1 MAFETTPFG
10 AIAAPG
16 LAFPFVTHSIETGI
30 LQEDKDSEGGFA
42 LWAKKGVPGED
53 GKVYVN
59 QPAGSEAVAR
69 VLELEPV
76 MTTAST
82 GTVSVKVDGE
92 TVATANV
99 TSESTVASLLT
110 ALASAWDSES
120 DYSAEASETKLT
132 ITAKTAGAEANA
144 DVFSAE
150 YSEDCGFGGD
160 VNQVTAGASAE
171 SAGVF
176 IGIAQR
182 TMFNDSYRAGM
193 TVNVLKKGRI
203 WVRVLGE
210 VVSGDAAYVND
221 TNNAFTATSTG
232 GTQIVG
238 GTFKSDAADGGLAEL
253 EIA

>member
-42 LWAKKGVPGED
+42 LWAKKGVAGEA

-144 DVFSAE
+144 DVFSTE

-182 TMFNDSYRAGM
+182 TMSSASPKERC
-193 TVNVLKKGRI
+193 
-203 WVRVLGE
+203 
-210 VVSGDAAYVND
+210 
-221 TNNAFTATSTG
+221 ST
-232 GTQIVG
+232 TP
-238 GTFKSDAADGGLAEL
+238 TRRE
-253 EIA
+253 

>member
-42 LWAKKGVPGED
+42 LWAKKGVAGEA

-144 DVFSAE
+144 DVFSTE

-160 VNQVTAGASAE
+160 VNQVTAGASALRR
-171 SAGVF
+171 VRWRVHRHRPKNDV
-176 IGIAQR
+176 QR
-182 TMFNDSYRAGM
+182 LLQGGNDSQCAQEGTHLGSRSRR
-193 TVNVLKKGRI
+193 GRFRGCRLRQQHEQRFHRH
-203 WVRVLGE
+203 VHGRHANRGRNLQE
-210 VVSGDAAYVND
+210 RRCRRR
-221 TNNAFTATSTG
+221 TR
-232 GTQIVG
+232 
-238 GTFKSDAADGGLAEL
+238 
-253 EIA
+253 

>member
-42 LWAKKGVPGED
+42 LWAKKGVAGEA

-144 DVFSAE
+144 DVFSTE
-150 YSEDCGFGGD
+150 YSE
-160 VNQVTAGASAE
+160 A
-171 SAGVF
+171 AGVF

-182 TMFNDSYRAGM
+182 TMFNDSYKAGM

-210 VVSGDAAYVND
+210 VVSGDAAYVNN
-221 TNNAFTATSTG
+221 TNNAFTATSTD
-232 GTQIVG
+232 GTAIVG

>member
-30 LQEDKDSEGGFA
+30 LQEDKDSEGGGA
-42 LWAKKGVPGED
+42 LWAKKGVPGEA

-92 TVATANV
+92 TVATASV
-99 TSESTVASLLT
+99 TSESTVATLLT
-110 ALASAWDSES
+110 ALASAWNSES
-120 DYSAEASETKLT
+120 DYTAEASETKLT

-182 TMFNDSYRAGM
+182 TMFNDSYKAGM

-210 VVSGDAAYVND
+210 VVSGDAAYVNN
-221 TNNAFTATSTG
+221 TNNAFTATSTD
-232 GTQIVG
+232 GTAIVG

>member
-42 LWAKKGVPGED
+42 LWAKTGAAGEA

-59 QPAGSEAVAR
+59 KPAGSEAVAR

-92 TVATANV
+92 TVATASV

-110 ALASAWDSES
+110 AIASAWDS
-120 DYSAEASETKLT
+120 
-132 ITAKTAGAEANA
+132 
-144 DVFSAE
+144 
-150 YSEDCGFGGD
+150 
-160 VNQVTAGASAE
+160 
-171 SAGVF
+171 
-176 IGIAQR
+176 
-182 TMFNDSYRAGM
+182 
-193 TVNVLKKGRI
+193 
-203 WVRVLGE
+203 
-210 VVSGDAAYVND
+210 
-221 TNNAFTATSTG
+221 
-232 GTQIVG
+232 
-238 GTFKSDAADGGLAEL
+238 
-253 EIA
+253 

>member
-42 LWAKKGVPGED
+42 LWAKKGVAGEA

-144 DVFSAE
+144 DVFSTE
-150 YSEDCGFGGD
+150 YSELRRVRWRVHRHRPKNDVQRLLQGG
-160 VNQVTAGASAE
+160 
-171 SAGVF
+171 
-176 IGIAQR
+176 
-182 TMFNDSYRAGM
+182 NDSQCAQEGAHLGSRSRR
-193 TVNVLKKGRI
+193 GRF
-203 WVRVLGE
+203 RGCRLRQQHKQRFHGHFDRRHGNRRRNLQE
-210 VVSGDAAYVND
+210 RRCRRR
-221 TNNAFTATSTG
+221 TR
-232 GTQIVG
+232 
-238 GTFKSDAADGGLAEL
+238 
-253 EIA
+253 

>member
-42 LWAKKGVPGED
+42 LWAKKGVAGEA

-92 TVATANV
+92 TVATASV
-99 TSESTVASLLT
+99 TSESTVATLLT
-110 ALASAWDSES
+110 ALASAWNSES
-120 DYSAEASETKLT
+120 DYTAEASETKLT

-182 TMFNDSYRAGM
+182 TMFNDSYKAGM
-193 TVNVLKKGRI
+193 TVNVLKKGR
-203 WVRVLGE
+203 
-210 VVSGDAAYVND
+210 
-221 TNNAFTATSTG
+221 TATSTG

>member
-42 LWAKKGVPGED
+42 LWAKKGVAGEA

-92 TVATANV
+92 TVATASV
-99 TSESTVASLLT
+99 TSESTVATLLT
-110 ALASAWDSES
+110 ALASAWNSES
-120 DYSAEASETKLT
+120 DYTAEASETKLT

-150 YSEDCGFGGD
+150 YSEDCGFGLRRVRWRVHRHRPKND
-160 VNQVTAGASAE
+160 V
-171 SAGVF
+171 
-176 IGIAQR
+176 QR
-182 TMFNDSYRAGM
+182 LLQGGNDSQCAQEGTHLGSRSRR
-193 TVNVLKKGRI
+193 GRFRGCRLRQQHEQRFHRH
-203 WVRVLGE
+203 VHRRHANRGRNLQE
-210 VVSGDAAYVND
+210 RRCRRR
-221 TNNAFTATSTG
+221 TR
-232 GTQIVG
+232 
-238 GTFKSDAADGGLAEL
+238 
-253 EIA
+253 

>member
-42 LWAKKGVPGED
+42 LWAKKGVPGEA

-59 QPAGSEAVAR
+59 QPAGSEAEAR

-82 GTVSVKVDGE
+82 GTVSVKIDGE
-92 TVATANV
+92 TVATASV

-182 TMFNDSYRAGM
+182 TMFNDSYKAGM

-210 VVSGDAAYVND
+210 VVSGDAA
-221 TNNAFTATSTG
+221 FTATSTD
-232 GTQIVG
+232 GTAIVG

>member
-42 LWAKKGVPGED
+42 LWAKKGVAGEA

-92 TVATANV
+92 TVATASV
-99 TSESTVASLLT
+99 TSESTVATLLT
-110 ALASAWDSES
+110 ALASAWNSDS
-120 DYSAEASETKLT
+120 DYTAEASETKLT

-182 TMFNDSYRAGM
+182 TMFNDSYKAGM
-193 TVNVLKKGRI
+193 TVNVLKKG
-203 WVRVLGE
+203 
-210 VVSGDAAYVND
+210 DAAYVNN

>member
-42 LWAKKGVPGED
+42 LWAKKGVAGEA

-92 TVATANV
+92 TVATASV
-99 TSESTVASLLT
+99 TSESTVATLLT
-110 ALASAWDSES
+110 ALASAWNSES
-120 DYSAEASETKLT
+120 DYTAEASETKLT
-132 ITAKTAGAEANA
+132 PQSPLACS
-144 DVFSAE
+144 SASPKE
-150 YSEDCGFGGD
+150 RC
-160 VNQVTAGASAE
+160 
-171 SAGVF
+171 
-176 IGIAQR
+176 
-182 TMFNDSYRAGM
+182 
-193 TVNVLKKGRI
+193 
-203 WVRVLGE
+203 
-210 VVSGDAAYVND
+210 
-221 TNNAFTATSTG
+221 ST
-232 GTQIVG
+232 TP
-238 GTFKSDAADGGLAEL
+238 TRRE
-253 EIA
+253 

>member
-42 LWAKKGVPGED
+42 LWAKKGVAGEA

-59 QPAGSEAVAR
+59 QPAGSEA
-69 VLELEPV
+69 EPV

-92 TVATANV
+92 TVATASV
-99 TSESTVASLLT
+99 TSESTVATLLT
-110 ALASAWDSES
+110 ALASAWNSDS
-120 DYSAEASETKLT
+120 DYTAEASETKLT

-150 YSEDCGFGGD
+150 RGSKCRRVQRRLQRRLRLWWRRKPGHGWRLRRSRWRVHRHRPKDD
-160 VNQVTAGASAE
+160 V
-171 SAGVF
+171 
-176 IGIAQR
+176 QR
-182 TMFNDSYRAGM
+182 LLQGRNDSQCAQEGAHLGSRSRR
-193 TVNVLKKGRI
+193 GRFRGCCLRQQHKQRFHGH
-203 WVRVLGE
+203 VHGRYANRGRNLQE
-210 VVSGDAAYVND
+210 RRCRRR
-221 TNNAFTATSTG
+221 TR
-232 GTQIVG
+232 
-238 GTFKSDAADGGLAEL
+238 
-253 EIA
+253 

>member
-1 MAFETTPFG
+1 MAFETNSFG

-42 LWAKKGVPGED
+42 LWAKTGVAGEA

-59 QPAGSEAVAR
+59 KPAEG
-69 VLELEPV
+69 
-76 MTTAST
+76 
-82 GTVSVKVDGE
+82 
-92 TVATANV
+92 
-99 TSESTVASLLT
+99 
-110 ALASAWDSES
+110 DS
-120 DYSAEASETKLT
+120 
-132 ITAKTAGAEANA
+132 
-144 DVFSAE
+144 
-150 YSEDCGFGGD
+150 
-160 VNQVTAGASAE
+160 
-171 SAGVF
+171 VF

-182 TMFNDSYRAGM
+182 TMFNDSYKAGM

-210 VVSGDAAYVND
+210 VVAGDIAYVNE

>member
-42 LWAKKGVPGED
+42 LWAKTGTAGEA

-59 QPAGSEAVAR
+59 KPE
-69 VLELEPV
+69 
-76 MTTAST
+76 
-82 GTVSVKVDGE
+82 
-92 TVATANV
+92 N
-99 TSESTVASLLT
+99 
-110 ALASAWDSES
+110 
-120 DYSAEASETKLT
+120 
-132 ITAKTAGAEANA
+132 
-144 DVFSAE
+144 
-150 YSEDCGFGGD
+150 
-160 VNQVTAGASAE
+160 
-171 SAGVF
+171 GVF
-176 IGIAQR
+176 LGIAQR

-193 TVNVLKKGRI
+193 TVNVLKKGRV

-238 GTFKSDAADGGLAEL
+238 GTFKSDAADGGFAEL

>member
-42 LWAKKGVPGED
+42 LWAKKGVAGEA

-92 TVATANV
+92 TVATASV
-99 TSESTVASLLT
+99 TSESTVATLLT
-110 ALASAWDSES
+110 ALASAWNSES
-120 DYSAEASETKLT
+120 DYTAEAS
-132 ITAKTAGAEANA
+132 G
-144 DVFSAE
+144 AE

-182 TMFNDSYRAGM
+182 TMFNDSYKAGM

-210 VVSGDAAYVND
+210 VVSGDAAYVNN
-221 TNNAFTATSTG
+221 TNNAFTATSTD
-232 GTQIVG
+232 GTAIVG